1 MAQIAAILAAIVLA
15 AMQAAEV
22 RVSSERASQGAEGR
36 GRVPSDNA
44 SAAPEGPRAIV
55 DTSELMD
62 IFLKPAYAE
71 LQQAMAKPPAD
82 RKEWATI
89 YQKAVRLAELENLL
103 FFRNHEDA
111 RKPEWIA
118 TTARA
123 RDAAAD
129 VAAAALLGL
138 RTVRAENF
146 GAVHAKYVQI
156 ADTCN
161 GCHRTFARDAVTVK
175 P

>member
-1 MAQIAAILAAIVLA
+1 MAQIAAILAAIVLVS
-15 AMQAAEV
+15 MQAAEP
-22 RVSSERASQGAEGR
+22 RVSSDVAIQGAEGR
-36 GRVPSDNA
+36 VASD
-44 SAAPEGPRAIV
+44 SATGNEGPRAIV

-71 LQQAMAKPPAD
+71 LQQAMTKPPAD

-103 FFRNHEDA
+103 FFRNHDDV

-118 TTARA
+118 TAARA
-123 RDAAAD
+123 REAAAN

-138 RTVRAENF
+138 RTVKAENF
-146 GAVHAKYVQI
+146 DGVHAKYVQI

-161 GCHRTFARDAVTVK
+161 ACQRTFARDAVTVK